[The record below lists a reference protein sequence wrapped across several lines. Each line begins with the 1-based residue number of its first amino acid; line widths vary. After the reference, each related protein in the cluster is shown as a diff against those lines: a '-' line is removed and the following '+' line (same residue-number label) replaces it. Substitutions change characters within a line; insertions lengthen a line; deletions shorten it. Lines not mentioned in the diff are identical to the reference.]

1 MWAIMF
7 DDLQLNAILSNF
19 AGGNYSGREL
29 VRKLKEVNR
38 LASALVYAE
47 IKERGV
53 ESTRDIVKMAWRR
66 RKNKFKQPSLP
77 DKVEIPMMDST
88 SPSDILAVT
97 VIGRSS

>member
-7 DDLQLNAILSNF
+7 EDLQLSAILSNF
-19 AGGNYSGREL
+19 ATGNYSGREL
-29 VRKLKEVNR
+29 VRRLKEVNR

-47 IKERGV
+47 IKARGV

-77 DKVEIPMMDST
+77 AKVEIPMMDAT

-97 VIGRSS
+97 VIGRS